1 MSHQEFPL
9 LLPVVA
15 LGVGGH
21 VGLGHQTDEVP
32 LLLGGLKSVPH
43 RLLQLLLPPALSV
56 LLD

>member
-21 VGLGHQTDEVP
+21 MGLSHHTDEVP
-32 LLLGGLKSVPH
+32 LLLSGLQSVPH
-43 RLLQLLLPPALSV
+43 HLLHLLFSPALPV
-56 LLD
+56 LFD